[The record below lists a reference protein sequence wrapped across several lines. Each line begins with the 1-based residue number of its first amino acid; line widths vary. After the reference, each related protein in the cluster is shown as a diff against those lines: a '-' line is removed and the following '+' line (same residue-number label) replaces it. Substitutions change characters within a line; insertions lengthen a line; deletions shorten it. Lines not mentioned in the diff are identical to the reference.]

1 MISKL
6 IFWLGM
12 NRKKVGYSLGGINV
26 LCGLNALAFGQTSNG
41 FILLFVGFVLAFDAW
56 SMP

>member
-1 MISKL
+1 MINKFV
-6 IFWLGM
+6 FWLGM
-12 NRKKVGYSLGGINV
+12 NRKKVGYTLGIGNM
-26 LCGLNALAFGQTSNG
+26 LCGIASLAIGQTSTG

>member
-12 NRKKVGYSLGGINV
+12 NRKKIGYSLGGINI
-26 LCGLNALAFGQTSNG
+26 LCGLNALAFGQTSTG

>member
-6 IFWLGM
+6 VFWLGM
-12 NRKKVGYSLGGINV
+12 NRKKIGYSLGGINV
-26 LCGLNALAFGQTSNG
+26 LCGLNALAVGQTSTG